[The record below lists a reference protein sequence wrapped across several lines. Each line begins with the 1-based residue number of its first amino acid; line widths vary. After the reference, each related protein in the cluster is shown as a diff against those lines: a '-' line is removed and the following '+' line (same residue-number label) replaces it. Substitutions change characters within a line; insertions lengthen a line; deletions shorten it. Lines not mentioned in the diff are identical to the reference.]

1 MHDCGYP
8 AIRPLSAGLEYRI
21 AFLRFL
27 WLFAKVFS
35 AKFGGVAPLVL
46 QNEQSANVFSTKIVF
61 FTNSRKFSLSK
72 VSRYTVFTLIQASY
86 FPKHLLVSMHVGPEV
101 SPGWQACCPNPSRPG
116 SPSKESSGLWV
127 YIFGC
132 LTGPRMLCVWCNEWL
147 IVLLLICI
155 HIFSYAVQYFHQL

>member
-1 MHDCGYP
+1 MPVNHWGWGGGSTSIGLCWEDLPPSLPPKRIYRPCMHDCGYP

-21 AFLRFL
+21 AFSRFL

-86 FPKHLLVSMHVGPEV
+86 FPKHLLVSMHVGPKV
-101 SPGWQACCPNPSRPG
+101 SPG
-116 SPSKESSGLWV
+116 
-127 YIFGC
+127 
-132 LTGPRMLCVWCNEWL
+132 
-147 IVLLLICI
+147 
-155 HIFSYAVQYFHQL
+155 